1 MSTRSD
7 LARGEATTRSYLLCV
22 SAGFSYDDFTDA
34 VGLPFCTLPIG
45 AIVLSGLLRIT
56 TAFNSTTSD
65 TLIVGDAS
73 DPNEYLSALD
83 AQAIAD
89 TPFTLSN
96 VFDISAGSITPAIVA
111 ASDEI
116 TITVTAGTADT
127 ATAGVGDLHMFYIDP
142 TKADENYE

>member
-7 LARGEATTRSYLLCV
+7 LANGEATSRSYMLAV

-34 VGLPFCTLPIG
+34 VGLPFATLPVG

-56 TAFNSTTSD
+56 TVFDSTTSD
-65 TLIVGDAS
+65 TLIIGDAT
-73 DPNEYLSALD
+73 DPNEYLDALD
-83 AQAIAD
+83 AQAAAS

-111 ASDEI
+111 ATDEI
-116 TITVTAGTADT
+116 LITITAGTADT
-127 ATAGVGDLHMFYIDP
+127 ATQGAGDCHMFYIDP
-142 TKADENYE
+142 SKADENYE

>member
-1 MSTRSD
+1 MSTQND
-7 LARGEATTRSYLLCV
+7 LAQGEAQTRSYVLAV

-45 AIVLSGLLRIT
+45 ARVLGGYVDIV
-56 TAFNSTTSD
+56 TAFDSTSSD

-73 DPNEYLSALD
+73 DPNEYITALD
-83 AQAIAD
+83 AQAIAI
-89 TPFTLSN
+89 TEFSLSN
-96 VFDISAGSITPAIVA
+96 LFDAAGAITPAIVA

-116 TITVTAGTADT
+116 LITVTAGTADT
-127 ATAGVGDLHMFYIDP
+127 ATAGVGTACMFYFDV